1 MWAIELAG
9 EAAGCIA
16 LERGADVAA
25 ASFEVGYWIGRR
37 YWGQGVTSDALRA
50 VTAAAW
56 GEPDVTRIFAAVFS
70 WNRASMRVLE
80 RAGYYREAVL
90 VRSGVKD
97 GTVFDRIIYAE
108 TRDTGLPYIPFGSN
122 DSGSR
127 SAAE

>member
-16 LERGADVAA
+16 LERGADVEA

-37 YWGQGVTSDALRA
+37 YWGQGVTRDALRA

-80 RAGYYREAVL
+80 CAGYYREAVL

-97 GTVFDRIIYAE
+97 GTVFDRIIYAV
-108 TRDTGLPYIPFGSN
+108 TRDKGLPYIPFGSN